1 MNSVSNKKTQEN
13 TGEHRRTKE
22 SRKAFCLVKEMLF
35 SIKERSSNYNEQWF
49 ICILFK
55 ECLEPAAVE
64 TTFPRL
70 LLKEFKPNETM
81 TTETKWKQRKEKS
94 TKGNT

>member
-1 MNSVSNKKTQEN
+1 
-13 TGEHRRTKE
+13 
-22 SRKAFCLVKEMLF
+22 MLF

-70 LLKEFKPNETM
+70 LLKQFNPNETM
-81 TTETKWKQRKEKS
+81 TMETKWNQMETKEREEH
-94 TKGNT
+94 KGQHMNPHEQCK